1 MIVIVFV
8 IVIVISIRS
17 GRRAEDVMLPI
28 LVALWQ
34 TDATVQ
40 GAIEEQIQSSFVPAG
55 ALALL
60 TGGDLT
66 LDAVAVGASSSWALR
81 SDGRYARALGLS
93 FARRADAPTGT
104 GSFDLSGTGAWR
116 VTPAAQLSVDARG
129 SIASRFGMRAI
140 EGAQA
145 IDPFQA
151 GNRITYAFGGGAGL
165 FAGVGKRSS
174 LRLGG
179 GFSQEGGLAADVPDA
194 VGLDAFTVR
203 GDVGW
208 GRELGGRDTIVPELR
223 IAATHFERAILDVD
237 LHRGRLD
244 AAALTA
250 RVGDTHVFSRQ
261 FTADLGLG
269 ATVTRSEMPLSAEAP
284 ELTAA
289 PDARV
294 GLAWIG
300 RASRA
305 SASYAFGFASLGPRV
320 AYGQQHSVAAELAL
334 RPVSGAAWRDL
345 LVHATARFAHG
356 AAAVAPVGSGK
367 PSGRGWV
374 TTTSVAAGAL
384 VEVPLLR
391 GVAFR
396 GGLDLQLAH
405 GAIDPAPRGGS
416 PGVQLQTVVLF
427 GIAGTLSTDPAR
439 TVRMDPLDEDQ
450 ARERAEPGAWQRM
463 EDRARE
469 YRPRRGDAADPEGI
483 DDREPAGDGNGA
495 GD

>member
-1 MIVIVFV
+1 
-8 IVIVISIRS
+8 
-17 GRRAEDVMLPI
+17 MLPI
-28 LVALWQ
+28 HVALWQ

-40 GAIEEQIQSSFVPAG
+40 GAIEEQIQSSLVG
-55 ALALL
+55 AAAVGLL

-66 LDAVAVGASSSWALR
+66 LDAGAVGASSIWALR
-81 SDGRYARALGLS
+81 TDARYAHALGLS
-93 FARRADAPTGT
+93 FAGGAAAPNDT
-104 GSFDLSGTGAWR
+104 GSFHLAGTGAWQM
-116 VTPAAQLSVDARG
+116 TPHVQLAFDTQG

-140 EGAQA
+140 EGATA

-151 GNRITYAFGGGAGL
+151 GNRITCAFGSGAGV

-203 GDVGW
+203 GEMGW
-208 GRELGGRDTIVPELR
+208 GREIGARDTIVPELR
-223 IAATHFERAILDVD
+223 IAATHFEHAILDVN

-244 AAALTA
+244 TAALTA
-250 RVGDTHVFSRQ
+250 RVGDTHAFSRQ
-261 FTADLGLG
+261 FTADVSAG
-269 ATVTRSEMPLSAEAP
+269 ATVTRSEMPLSGAS
-284 ELTAA
+284 LTFTAA
-289 PDARV
+289 PEAHV
-294 GLAWIG
+294 GLAWVG

-305 SASYAFGFASLGPRV
+305 SASYSLGFASLGPRV

-356 AAAVAPVGSGK
+356 AAAVAIPAPVGSGQ

-384 VEVPLLR
+384 VDVPLLR
-391 GVAFR
+391 GVALR
-396 GGLDLQLAH
+396 GGVDLQLAR
-405 GAIDPAPRGGS
+405 GAIDPAPVGGS
-416 PGVQLQTVVLF
+416 PGVQLQTVVLI

-439 TVRMDPLDEDQ
+439 MVRKDPLEEEQ
-450 ARERAEPGAWQRM
+450 ERERAEPGAWQRL
-463 EDRARE
+463 EDRAKE

-483 DDREPAGDGNGA
+483 DGDREPPGDG
-495 GD
+495 D

>member
-1 MIVIVFV
+1 
-8 IVIVISIRS
+8 
-17 GRRAEDVMLPI
+17 MLPI

-34 TDATVQ
+34 TDTTVQ
-40 GAIEEQIQSSFVPAG
+40 GAIEEQIQSSFVPAS
-55 ALALL
+55 AVALL

-66 LDAVAVGASSSWALR
+66 LDAGAVGASSSWALR
-81 SDGRYARALGLS
+81 TDGRYARALGLS
-93 FARRADAPTGT
+93 FARGAEAPTGT
-104 GSFDLSGTGAWR
+104 GSFNLAGTGAWQM
-116 VTPAAQLSVDARG
+116 TPGAQLGVDARG

-140 EGAQA
+140 EGAPA

-151 GNRITYAFGGGAGL
+151 GDRITYAFGGGAGL
-165 FAGVGKRSS
+165 FASVGKRSS

-203 GDVGW
+203 GELGW
-208 GRELGGRDTIVPELR
+208 GREIGGRDTIVPELR
-223 IAATHFERAILDVD
+223 IAATHFEHAILDVD

-250 RVGDTHVFSRQ
+250 RVGDTHAFSRQ
-261 FTADLGLG
+261 FTADVSVG
-269 ATVTRSEMPLSAEAP
+269 ATVTRSELPLSREAP
-284 ELTAA
+284 ELTAT
-289 PDARV
+289 PEARV
-294 GLAWIG
+294 GVAWVG

-305 SASYAFGFASLGPRV
+305 SASYSFGFASLGPRV

-356 AAAVAPVGSGK
+356 AAAVAIPAAVGSGQ
-367 PSGRGWV
+367 PAGRGWV

-384 VEVPLLR
+384 VEVPLMR
-391 GVAFR
+391 GLAFR

-405 GAIDPAPRGGS
+405 GAIDPAPTGGA
-416 PGVQLQTVVLF
+416 PGVRLQTVVLF

-439 TVRMDPLDEDQ
+439 TVLKDPLEEEQ

-463 EDRARE
+463 DDRARE

-483 DDREPAGDGNGA
+483 DDDRGPPGDG
-495 GD
+495 D

>member
-1 MIVIVFV
+1 
-8 IVIVISIRS
+8 
-17 GRRAEDVMLPI
+17 MLPI

-81 SDGRYARALGLS
+81 SDGRYANALGLS
-93 FARRADAPTGT
+93 FARGADAPTGT

-116 VTPAAQLSVDARG
+116 MTPAAQLSVDARG

-208 GRELGGRDTIVPELR
+208 GRELGGRDTIVPKLR
-223 IAATHFERAILDVD
+223 IAATHFEHAILDVD
-237 LHRGRLD
+237 LHRGRLV
-244 AAALTA
+244 ATALTA
-250 RVGDTHVFSRQ
+250 SVGDTHVFSRQ
-261 FTADLGLG
+261 FTADVSLG

-305 SASYAFGFASLGPRV
+305 SASYALGFASLGPRV

-334 RPVSGAAWRDL
+334 RPVSGASWRDL
-345 LVHATARFAHG
+345 LVHATARFAYG
-356 AAAVAPVGSGK
+356 SAAVAIPAAVGSGK
-367 PSGRGWV
+367 PAGRGWV

-384 VEVPLLR
+384 VEVPLMR

-416 PGVQLQTVVLF
+416 PGAQLQTVVLF
-427 GIAGTLSTDPAR
+427 GIAGTLSSDPAR
-439 TVRMDPLDEDQ
+439 TVRMDPLDEEQ

-469 YRPRRGDAADPEGI
+469 YRPRRGDAADPERI
-483 DDREPAGDGNGA
+483 DDDRAPAGDGAGNG
-495 GD
+495 D